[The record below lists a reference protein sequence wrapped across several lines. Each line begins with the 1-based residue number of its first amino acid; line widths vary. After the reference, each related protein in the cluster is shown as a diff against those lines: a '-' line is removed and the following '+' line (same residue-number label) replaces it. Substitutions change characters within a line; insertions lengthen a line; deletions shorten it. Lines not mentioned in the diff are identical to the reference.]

1 MGQACPETLLLAKY
15 ANSQGQANG
24 FCQRV
29 EDGET
34 SAGSQK
40 PLARTGNRHAEQALE
55 ENGALFMD
63 LSNLPKPGASLCSK
77 GACKVNAAKSAP
89 SVHFLFC
96 IFARKTI
103 DFQSALSI
111 VKGICRMF
119 PSCFRQNKRK
129 HYCNQYQFTILFF
142 SDCACKGQQQR
153 FFLHRPVPCFSRD
166 FPGFPE
172 SQE

>member
-1 MGQACPETLLLAKY
+1 
-15 ANSQGQANG
+15 
-24 FCQRV
+24 
-29 EDGET
+29 
-34 SAGSQK
+34 
-40 PLARTGNRHAEQALE
+40 
-55 ENGALFMD
+55 MD